1 MSGVT
6 NSRIN
11 GIHVN
16 GTCRLRGSIDKLYS
30 SIFIHRF
37 RLFTFLDLFIHTIAC
52 IYLFT
57 FPLFTHFP
65 LFIYI
70 FSQLQ
75 LPLYNP
81 SPPFIYMREGQINVR
96 SERSDDKIFSRGE
109 TMLGRDQGLET
120 LLLNRSPRARGEKAA
135 AVPF

>member
-1 MSGVT
+1 MEAL
-6 NSRIN
+6 IN
-11 GIHVN
+11 RTRPFSFIDSD
-16 GTCRLRGSIDKLYS
+16 CLRS
-30 SIFIHRF
+30 SIYLYIQSPVFIYLHF
-37 RLFTFLDLFIHTIAC
+37 LCLPTFL
-52 IYLFT
+52 YLFT
-57 FPLFTHFP
+57 FSHSYSYLFITPP

-70 FSQLQ
+70 
-75 LPLYNP
+75 
-81 SPPFIYMREGQINVR
+81 REGQINVR

>member
-81 SPPFIYMREGQINVR
+81 LPSLFTYGKVKLTF
-96 SERSDDKIFSRGE
+96 DLRGA
-109 TMLGRDQGLET
+109 TIKFF
-120 LLLNRSPRARGEKAA
+120 RAAKQCSAGIK
-135 AVPF
+135 V